1 MSGKTISVVKGK
13 GSIQHNNRKFVT
25 QNIDRKRVIDN
36 ITYVK
41 QDIREAYQQVFGKA
55 VADYNAKQK
64 RKDRQIE
71 DYYDKVCQSKNGEKP
86 FHELVVQVGD
96 MTDSGYGT
104 DDFNKC
110 RQVLDDYMSDFVTRN
125 PHIHVF
131 NAVMHLDE
139 QTPHLH
145 IDFIPIGEGYKRGL
159 AVKNSLNKS
168 MEAYSVGDKVG
179 ILGWYEREREVLTER
194 ANRYGIEITQKN
206 EHRERLSVSEYKKT
220 MREVERLTEAKNDL
234 KNDIKELE
242 HQKIESIEQKKELEE
257 LAPKKR
263 LGYVPV
269 EDYEELKKVAE
280 NYQSKLKLIEV
291 ENKELKQ
298 EVAENKANQQRAT
311 KEVKELKQE
320 LFEIKQTNKELV
332 KGREDFEKSVKSD
345 YDLKF
350 QHAQQDLAIEKFA
363 LGKKIANLTMDVEL
377 EKQMNRG
384 LAKRL
389 EEAREEKKMLIERVT
404 NEWKAKYEELDN
416 TWKEKYS
423 KLEKT
428 FNNVKHK
435 IDVYKQQFTLA
446 VNWGREFVA
455 KNSLSKDDY
464 DEFLKE
470 RKQEYNRTYKEAD
483 QKVRRNM
490 RYSLGDEKEI
500 LEQIDKVAIN
510 KLTSNQKVR
519 EGGYRLERLKVEDQ
533 EAYAVEI
540 AERRR
545 FELEQRKL
553 RQRYAREQDYGQS
566 L

>member
-13 GSIQHNNRKFVT
+13 GSIQHNNRQFVT
-25 QNIDRKRVIDN
+25 QNIDRKRMIDN

-64 RKDRQIE
+64 RKDRRIE

-206 EHRERLSVSEYKKT
+206 EHRERLSVSEYKQT

-234 KNDIKELE
+234 KNDIEELE
-242 HQKIESIEQKKELEE
+242 RKKVESIEQKKELEE

-263 LGYVPV
+263 LGYVSV
-269 EDYEELKKVAE
+269 EDYEELKKVAK
-280 NYQSKLKLIEV
+280 NYQSKLKLTEF
-291 ENKELKQ
+291 ENEDLKS
-298 EVAENKANQQRAT
+298 EI
-311 KEVKELKQE
+311 KEVRRDNQKAVKEVLELKQE
-320 LFEIKQTNKELV
+320 LFESKQANKELRKEREEFKKQIESSVEQKYQHQLNSLKLDV
-332 KGREDFEKSVKSD
+332 KLE
-345 YDLKF
+345 
-350 QHAQQDLAIEKFA
+350 QD
-363 LGKKIANLTMDVEL
+363 
-377 EKQMNRG
+377 MNRG
-384 LAKRL
+384 LIKKI
-389 EEAREEKKMLIERVT
+389 EEVREEKKTLVERVT

-416 TWKEKYS
+416 TWKERYS
-423 KLEKT
+423 KLE
-428 FNNVKHK
+428 NALNDVKQK
-435 IDVYKQQFTLA
+435 FEEFKQMTQDVQG
-446 VNWGREFVA
+446 WRR
-455 KNSLSKDDY
+455 
-464 DEFLKE
+464 EFLKE
-470 RKQEYNRTYKEAD
+470 HNLTDKWKVFFEDKKEERQLLKKWEANLKEKHYSVEKIKETTDKWLKQFRYHRENERRLEKLKQEDPQAYKQEMFA
-483 QKVRRNM
+483 RAESER
-490 RYSLGDEKEI
+490 
-500 LEQIDKVAIN
+500 IN
-510 KLTSNQKVR
+510 AL
-519 EGGYRLERLKVEDQ
+519 
-533 EAYAVEI
+533 
-540 AERRR
+540 R
-545 FELEQRKL
+545 F
-553 RQRYAREQDYGQS
+553 GQS
-566 L
+566 ESRGQRMGR

>member
-1 MSGKTISVVKGK
+1 MRSRRRFMSGKTISVVKGK
-13 GSIQHNNRKFVT
+13 GSIQHNNRQFVT
-25 QNIDRKRVIDN
+25 QNIDRKRMIDN

-64 RKDRQIE
+64 RKDRRIE

-206 EHRERLSVSEYKKT
+206 EHRERLSVSEYKQT

-234 KNDIKELE
+234 KNDIEELE
-242 HQKIESIEQKKELEE
+242 RKKVESIEQKKELEE

-263 LGYVPV
+263 LGYVSV
-269 EDYEELKKVAE
+269 EDYEELKKVAK
-280 NYQSKLKLIEV
+280 NYQSKLKLTEF
-291 ENKELKQ
+291 ENEDLKS
-298 EVAENKANQQRAT
+298 EI
-311 KEVKELKQE
+311 KEVRRDNQKAVKEVLELKQE
-320 LFEIKQTNKELV
+320 LFESKQANKELRKEREEFKKQIESSVEQKYQHQLNSLKLDV
-332 KGREDFEKSVKSD
+332 KLE
-345 YDLKF
+345 
-350 QHAQQDLAIEKFA
+350 QD
-363 LGKKIANLTMDVEL
+363 
-377 EKQMNRG
+377 MNRG
-384 LAKRL
+384 LIKKI
-389 EEAREEKKMLIERVT
+389 EEVREEKKTLVERVT

-416 TWKEKYS
+416 TWKERYS
-423 KLEKT
+423 KLE
-428 FNNVKHK
+428 NALNDVKQK
-435 IDVYKQQFTLA
+435 FEEFKQMTQDVQG
-446 VNWGREFVA
+446 WRR
-455 KNSLSKDDY
+455 
-464 DEFLKE
+464 EFLKE
-470 RKQEYNRTYKEAD
+470 HNLTDKWKVFFEDKKEERQLLKKWEANLKEKHYSVEKIKETTDKWLKQFRYHRENERRLEKLKQEDPQAYKQEMFA
-483 QKVRRNM
+483 RAESER
-490 RYSLGDEKEI
+490 
-500 LEQIDKVAIN
+500 IN
-510 KLTSNQKVR
+510 AL
-519 EGGYRLERLKVEDQ
+519 
-533 EAYAVEI
+533 
-540 AERRR
+540 R
-545 FELEQRKL
+545 F
-553 RQRYAREQDYGQS
+553 GQS
-566 L
+566 ESRGQRMGR